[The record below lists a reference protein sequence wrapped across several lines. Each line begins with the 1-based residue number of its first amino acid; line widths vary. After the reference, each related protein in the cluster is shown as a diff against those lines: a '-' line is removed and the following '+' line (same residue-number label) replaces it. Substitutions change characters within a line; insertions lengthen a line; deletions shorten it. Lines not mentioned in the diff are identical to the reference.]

1 MKVTFSQEVHLCMG
15 LDMCVLTCSVTDA
28 DHRVP
33 GMDLSPERQ
42 PQAPHSAFS
51 CEKVRMMEVCH
62 I

>member
-1 MKVTFSQEVHLCMG
+1 MG

-33 GMDLSPERQ
+33 GMNLSPERQ